1 MAPIEI
7 LPMVAMGLALIIA
20 IVGHEVMHGR
30 VAYRYGDDTA
40 KNQGRL
46 SFNPIIHI
54 DPVGTIIVPLVLYFS
69 TGFVFGWAK
78 PVPVYMRT
86 VVHNGGWAG
95 AIHVSLAGIAYN
107 FILALLAAA
116 ILQTLSAPSGYM
128 GVFIH
133 AFLQYL
139 VLINVILGI
148 FNLYPIPPLDGS
160 HALGYAAT
168 WAGYPKVMHFM
179 DKWGRYGFII
189 LVLIIISPFS
199 NYIFA
204 PMRMVVQYL
213 IG

>member
-1 MAPIEI
+1 MTLAEI
-7 LPMVAMGLALIIA
+7 LPMVAMGISLIIA

-30 VAYRYGDDTA
+30 VAYKYGDDTA

-46 SFNPIIHI
+46 SFNPLIHI
-54 DPVGTIIVPLVLYFS
+54 DPIGTIVVPLVLYFS

-78 PVPVYMRT
+78 PVPVFMRT
-86 VVHNGGWAG
+86 VVRNSGWAG
-95 AIHVSLAGIAYN
+95 AIHVSLAGIMYN
-107 FILALLAAA
+107 FILALIAAG
-116 ILQTLSAPSGYM
+116 ILQSLSSPTDYVTL
-128 GVFIH
+128 FIH

-139 VLINVILGI
+139 VIINVILGI

-179 DKWGRYGFII
+179 DKWGRYGFVI

-199 NYIFA
+199 SYIFV
-204 PMRMVVQYL
+204 PMRIVIQYL
-213 IG
+213 LG